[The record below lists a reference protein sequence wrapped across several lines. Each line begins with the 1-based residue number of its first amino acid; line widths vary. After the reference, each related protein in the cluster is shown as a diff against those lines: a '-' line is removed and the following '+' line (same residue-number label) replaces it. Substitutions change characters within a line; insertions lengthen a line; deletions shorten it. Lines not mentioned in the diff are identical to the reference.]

1 MNNELSYIE
10 SLPPICHS
18 LPFVFK
24 DTGATIKNLTVKCS
38 GCGAEIH
45 ASNIK
50 GSFSLVGQSAT
61 LLAYALCY
69 SDRII
74 TPVEARF
81 GSGGELLTK
90 GPDGWIQ
97 GRWGEEKLIG
107 WLAKIKAFIRGEKT
121 DDRDNPL

>member
-90 GPDGWIQ
+90 GPDGRIQ
-97 GRWGEEKLIG
+97 GRWGQEEPIN
-107 WLAKIKAFIRGEKT
+107 WLAKIRLFVLGGNKDE
-121 DDRDNPL
+121 